1 MYCTEPRYL
10 PHTHSF
16 KHFGIAMLQKRKAK
30 EEKKYHFW
38 QNEVKTDCVKTLSKN
53 GTYALHQR
61 GPLKPCIK
69 YCSSV
74 AWKHQTTHLTRP
86 PAQLTNLLN
95 FHQSSP
101 NRKPQ
106 ALIQHIPQKHLTS
119 SSLYSNLFICQKI
132 NWEQPQFIG
141 LHLHGPV
148 CKAVGLT
155 SPSAVLYL
163 CHYPSNSS
171 CTATADCFY
180 WCSREKCISF

>member
-1 MYCTEPRYL
+1 M
-10 PHTHSF
+10 
-16 KHFGIAMLQKRKAK
+16 
-30 EEKKYHFW
+30 
-38 QNEVKTDCVKTLSKN
+38 KTLSRN
-53 GTYALHQR
+53 GTYAPHQR

-74 AWKHQTTHLTRP
+74 AWKHQTTHLTGP
-86 PAQLTNLLN
+86 PAQLSNLLN

-148 CKAVGLT
+148 CAQGCWSHWSHLSQCCPVGAVPLPL
-155 SPSAVLYL
+155 SQ
-163 CHYPSNSS
+163 
-171 CTATADCFY
+171 
-180 WCSREKCISF
+180 